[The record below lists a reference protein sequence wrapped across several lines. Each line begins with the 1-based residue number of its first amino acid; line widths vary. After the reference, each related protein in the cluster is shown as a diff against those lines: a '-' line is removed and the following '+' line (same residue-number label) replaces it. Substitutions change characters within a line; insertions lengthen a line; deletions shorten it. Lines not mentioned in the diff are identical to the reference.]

1 MSSDVQIRN
10 FCIIA
15 HIDHGKSTLADRL
28 LERTGAIT
36 KREMEAQFL
45 DDMDLERE
53 RGITIKASA
62 VSVNY
67 ELDGQKYMLNL
78 IDTPGHV
85 DFHYEV
91 AKALQACEGA
101 LLLCDAT
108 QGVQAQTVANAY
120 AAIDVG
126 LDIIPVINKV
136 DLPSAQP
143 DVVAEEMEQVLGID
157 ALACVPISAKTG
169 VGIDELLKV
178 ICTKLP
184 PPKGTA
190 EAPLQAL
197 IFDSKYDDYRGVV
210 VYVRVMNG
218 VLVKGTK
225 IRMMGLG
232 ALYTVTDLGKF
243 TPRATQ
249 VDRIGPGEVGF
260 LVANIKAIQDVVI
273 GDTITEAGNPATE
286 PLAGYRPPKQMVFC
300 DFYPGNNTEYT
311 QLRDALEKLRL
322 NDSSFTFE
330 PETSDALGFG
340 FRCGFLGLLHM
351 EIVQERLEREHKIE
365 VVQTA
370 PTVPYEIVLN
380 DGSVKMIDSASE
392 LPDPSMLREIREPM
406 IRASIIIP
414 ANAIG
419 DISKLCQDRRGIF
432 KKNEYIGPKRVI
444 LEYEMPL
451 AEVIFDFFDKLKTA
465 TQGYGTLD
473 YDLIGFHADDLVK
486 MDIVVA
492 GDKISALSLIVH
504 KSKAEQRGRAII
516 KKLRQEIDR
525 HLFEVALQAA
535 IGSRVIARET
545 ISALRKDV
553 TSKCYGGDISRKRKL
568 LEKQKEGKKRMK
580 QVGRVEIPQK
590 AFMAILESGD

>member
-1 MSSDVQIRN
+1 MADPHIRN

-36 KREMEAQFL
+36 QREMEAQFL

-62 VSVNY
+62 VSVKY
-67 ELDGQKYMLNL
+67 TLRGTEYMLNL

-120 AAIDVG
+120 AAINQD
-126 LDIIPVINKV
+126 LEIIPVVNKV

-143 DVVAEEMEQVLGID
+143 EAVAEEMEQVLGID
-157 ALACVPISAKTG
+157 ALACVNISAKTG
-169 VGIDELLKV
+169 VGIDELLEA
-178 ICTKLP
+178 IITRLP
-184 PPKGTA
+184 PPGGSA
-190 EAPLQAL
+190 DAPLQAL
-197 IFDSKYDDYRGVV
+197 IFDSKYDDYRGVI
-210 VYVRVMNG
+210 VYVRVING
-218 VLVKGTK
+218 TLVKGQK

-232 ALYTVTDLGKF
+232 AVFNVTDLGKF
-243 TPRATQ
+243 TPRPTPVESLTA
-249 VDRIGPGEVGF
+249 GEVGF
-260 LVANIKAIQDVVI
+260 VVANIKTIQDVTI
-273 GDTITEAGNPATE
+273 GDTVTDANNPAPE
-286 PLAGYRPPKQMVFC
+286 ALSGYRPPKQMVFC

-311 QLRDALEKLRL
+311 QLREALEKLRL

-365 VVQTA
+365 VIQTA
-370 PTVPYEIVLN
+370 PTVPYEIVMN
-380 DGSVKMIDSASE
+380 DGTVKMIDSASE
-392 LPDPSMLREIREPM
+392 LPDPSKLSEIREPM
-406 IRASIIIP
+406 IKASIITP
-414 ANAIG
+414 AARIG
-419 DISKLCQDRRGIF
+419 DISKLCQDRRGIY
-432 KKNEYIGPKRVI
+432 KKTDFITADRVM
-444 LEYEMPL
+444 LVYEMPL
-451 AEVIFDFFDKLKTA
+451 AEVIFDFFDKLKTV

-486 MDIVVA
+486 MDILVA
-492 GDKISALSLIVH
+492 GDKINALSLIVH
-504 KSKAEQRGRAII
+504 RSKAESRGRAII
-516 KKLRQEIDR
+516 KKLKQEIDR

-535 IGSRVIARET
+535 IGSRVIARES

>member
-1 MSSDVQIRN
+1 MADVEIRN

-36 KREMEAQFL
+36 QREMESQFL

-62 VSVNY
+62 VSVFY
-67 ELDGQKYMLNL
+67 THPETKQKYLYNL

-120 AAIDVG
+120 AAIDQD
-126 LDIIPVINKV
+126 LEIIPVINKV
-136 DLPSAQP
+136 DLPSARP
-143 DVVAEEMEQVLGID
+143 DDVAEEMEQVLGID
-157 ALACVPISAKTG
+157 ALMCAPISAKTG
-169 VGIDELLKV
+169 QGVDDLLKL
-178 ICTKLP
+178 IAEKLP
-184 PPKGTA
+184 GPEGSPD
-190 EAPLQAL
+190 APLQAL
-197 IFDSKYDDYRGVV
+197 IFDSKYDDYRGVI

-218 VLVKGTK
+218 ELKVGQK
-225 IRMMGLG
+225 IRMIG
-232 ALYTVTDLGKF
+232 AAKLFTVTDLGKF
-243 TPRATQ
+243 MPKATR
-249 VDRIGPGEVGF
+249 VEKIGTGEVGF
-260 LVANIKAIQDVVI
+260 IVANIKTIQDVTI
-273 GDTITEAGNPATE
+273 GDTVTEANNPAE

-311 QLRDALEKLRL
+311 QLREALEKLRL

-351 EIVQERLEREHKIE
+351 EIVQERLEREFKIE

-370 PTVPYEIVLN
+370 PTVPYEVVMP
-380 DGSVKMIDSASE
+380 DDTVMTIDSASE
-392 LPDPSMLREIREPM
+392 LPDPSKYKAIREPM
-406 IRASIIIP
+406 IKANIIVP
-414 ANAIG
+414 AKNIG
-419 DISKLCQDRRGIF
+419 DVTQLCIDRRGIY
-432 KKNEYIGPKRVI
+432 KKTEFITSDRVI

-473 YDLIGFHADDLVK
+473 YDLIGFHEDDLVK
-486 MDIVVA
+486 MDILVA

-504 KSKAEQRGRAII
+504 RSKAESRGRAII
-516 KKLRQEIDR
+516 KKLKQEIDR

-535 IGSRVIARET
+535 VGSRVIARET

-580 QVGRVEIPQK
+580 QVGRVEIPQE
-590 AFMAILESGD
+590 AFMSILEPGD